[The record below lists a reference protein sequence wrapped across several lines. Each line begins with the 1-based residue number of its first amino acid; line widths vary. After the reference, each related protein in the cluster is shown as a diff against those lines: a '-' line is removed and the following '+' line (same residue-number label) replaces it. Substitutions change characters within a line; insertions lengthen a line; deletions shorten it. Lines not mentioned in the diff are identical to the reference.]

1 MQAADVALV
10 VLFQLNVLPAC
21 AAIEVPAH
29 SQALRVAVRY
39 EPLSV
44 AIDTVSKGG
53 AETGRQAGSTRRLH
67 AAEEESPGSSKA
79 RSAHRHVRKL
89 FVDRW
94 RSVRVVLS
102 LAAVDGDSLAAPLP
116 ALVNP

>member
-53 AETGRQAGSTRRLH
+53 AETVRQH
-67 AAEEESPGSSKA
+67 ATAACSGGGEPGLTAMSGN
-79 RSAHRHVRKL
+79 
-89 FVDRW
+89 
-94 RSVRVVLS
+94 LS
-102 LAAVDGDSLAAPLP
+102 LIAGVPFA
-116 ALVNP
+116 

>member
-1 MQAADVALV
+1 MQAVDVALV

-53 AETGRQAGSTRRLH
+53 AETGRQHATAACSGGGEPGLIKSTETLT
-67 AAEEESPGSSKA
+67 AMSGN
-79 RSAHRHVRKL
+79 
-89 FVDRW
+89 
-94 RSVRVVLS
+94 LS
-102 LAAVDGDSLAAPLP
+102 LIAGVPFA
-116 ALVNP
+116 

>member
-1 MQAADVALV
+1 MQAVDVALV

-53 AETGRQAGSTRRLH
+53 AETGRQAARDGCMQRRRR
-67 AAEEESPGSSKA
+67 A
-79 RSAHRHVRKL
+79 RAHQKHGAL
-89 FVDRW
+89 TAMSGNF
-94 RSVRVVLS
+94 S
-102 LAAVDGDSLAAPLP
+102 LIAGVPFA
-116 ALVNP
+116 

>member
-1 MQAADVALV
+1 MQAVDVALV

-53 AETGRQAGSTRRLH
+53 AETGRQQHATAACSGGGEPGLIKSTELTAMSGNFSLIAGVPF
-67 AAEEESPGSSKA
+67 A
-79 RSAHRHVRKL
+79 
-89 FVDRW
+89 
-94 RSVRVVLS
+94 
-102 LAAVDGDSLAAPLP
+102 
-116 ALVNP
+116 

>member
-1 MQAADVALV
+1 VQAADVALV

-53 AETGRQAGSTRRLH
+53 AETGRQAARDGCMH
-67 AAEEESPGSSKA
+67 AEEESPGSSKA